1 MDEALLIQKQKN
13 LNSDREESMSKKK
26 GFYFLV
32 IVFLVTTTIACSI
45 SRTPKNET
53 QEGLDSGQVAEES
66 AQNDNTGGEPA
77 KSDNDAPS
85 IFEKAP
91 STPVGLNKGLAS
103 LNSYTYSLQIIT
115 NGPTPQD
122 RNDMKVITSYTS
134 NGDNTKTQ
142 NISVSSS
149 ADEPEESRSS
159 TTNYRVG
166 DVTCTVDDTGES
178 SAEVDENT
186 PAAKEFLNILMNLS
200 DTVINVENPV
210 KAGTETVNGV
220 NCNHYT
226 FNVIGL
232 GKTSGAEVTQS
243 QGEYWSAVDGNYLV
257 KYDVVLETRN
267 APESSAAAEVLHSEI
282 HFLLSDINAAITID
296 LPAECVQP

>member
-1 MDEALLIQKQKN
+1 LLIST
-13 LNSDREESMSKKK
+13 L
-26 GFYFLV
+26 
-32 IVFLVTTTIACSI
+32 ACSI
-45 SRTPKNET
+45 SKTPKNES
-53 QEGLDSGQVAEES
+53 QEGSDSGQVAEDS
-66 AQNDNTGGEPA
+66 GQNNNTGGEPA

-91 STPVGLNKGLAS
+91 TTPVGLNKGLSS

-122 RNDMKVITSYTS
+122 RNDMKIITSYTS

-142 NISVSSS
+142 NITVSSS
-149 ADEPEESRSS
+149 ADDPEESRSS
-159 TTNYRVG
+159 STNYRVG
-166 DVTCTVDDTGES
+166 SVTCTIDDTGES
-178 SAEVDENT
+178 SAEIDEYT
-186 PAAKEFLNILMNLS
+186 PASKEILNIVMNLS

-210 KAGTETVNGV
+210 KAGTETINGV

-296 LPAECVQP
+296 LPAECSQP